1 MGTLIIWFLVA
12 TFVIAVDIL
21 TSNFIFA
28 WFAVGAFAAM
38 ISELFNASI
47 GTQIVIFLF
56 VNLITISLG
65 YPLTRN
71 KLKKNIKRT
80 PLMEEKYIGLI
91 KEAETDIL
99 EEGRI
104 KLDGVYWGIK
114 NKGPQINAGEKFK
127 IIEIEGI
134 KLLVMK
140 EEEI

>member
-1 MGTLIIWFLVA
+1 MVTLIVWFLVA

-91 KEAETDIL
+91 KEAENDIL

-104 KLDGVYWGIK
+104 KLDGIYWGIK

-140 EEEI
+140 EEEN

>member
-1 MGTLIIWFLVA
+1 MGTLIVWFLVA

-71 KLKKNIKRT
+71 KLKKDIKRT

-91 KEAETDIL
+91 KEAENDIL

-104 KLDGVYWGIK
+104 KLDGIYWGIK

-140 EEEI
+140 EEEN